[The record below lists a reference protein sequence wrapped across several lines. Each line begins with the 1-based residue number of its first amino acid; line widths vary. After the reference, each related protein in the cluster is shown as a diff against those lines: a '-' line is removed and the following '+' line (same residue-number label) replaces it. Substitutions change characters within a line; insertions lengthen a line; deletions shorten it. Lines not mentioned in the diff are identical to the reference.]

1 MYILHGL
8 FCFAYTIKS
17 RPIVGG
23 DTMFGWLVKDILDI
37 NKLYWYMQ
45 EDDETEE
52 TEEETE
58 EYVYIA

>member
-1 MYILHGL
+1 
-8 FCFAYTIKS
+8 
-17 RPIVGG
+17 
-23 DTMFGWLVKDILDI
+23 MFGWLVKDILDI
-37 NKLYWYMQ
+37 TKLYLYIQ